1 MDITVIG
8 ASAGVGLETVHAAL
22 ARGHRVTT
30 LSRSVDAL
38 PASEN
43 LTVVQGTATSVDDV
57 RLATVDADAIL
68 VTLGT
73 KKPGTTTLF
82 SDAASALIEAMAGRE
97 EPVIVVTGFGTGDS
111 AQFQDPVARAFMK
124 ALLGRMYADKS
135 RMEDILT
142 ATSLQWEIVRPGTLS
157 KHQHRRHDDRDH
169 LIPQRNESAGDQPEE
184 PRRLLGRRGR
194 GTTLPAPDRPPHRP
208 PLATDI
214 SGAARPPS
222 GRVSDVTVSPRADL

>member
-82 SDAASALIEAMAGRE
+82 SDATSALVEAMAGRE

-111 AQFQDPVARAFMK
+111 AQFQNPVARAFMK

-157 KHQHRRHDDRDH
+157 
-169 LIPQRNESAGDQPEE
+169 NTSTV
-184 PRRLLGRRGR
+184 
-194 GTTLPAPDRPPHRP
+194 GTTTGITSFHNGMKVPGISRKNLAAFLVDEAEERRYPRQIVLPIVRP
-208 PLATDI
+208 
-214 SGAARPPS
+214 
-222 GRVSDVTVSPRADL
+222 